1 MTGFIGFPDT
11 HHRDADR
18 SPLFQ
23 RPDEILNDPAMS
35 RAQKRALLASWASN
49 ARAAWRPSMR
59 QLEDRSRIEVDEIL
73 QALKALDADI
83 CASTSQQTPGQ
94 SRRPAQRRARLSFP
108 HSARIVR
115 HRRRDDDDD
124 PPPCPVFAAVP
135 PRTGGGGAF
144 AYPEPALALRQRGR
158 ASPRGNMSP
167 LRTFLLLGRC
177 GPCSEGIEWRATS

>member
-11 HHRDADR
+11 NLRDADR
-18 SPLFQ
+18 SALFQ
-23 RPDEILNDPAMS
+23 RPNEILNDPAMS
-35 RAQKRALLASWASN
+35 RAEKRELLASWASD
-49 ARAAWRPSMR
+49 ARAVPGRPSLR
-59 QLEDRSRIEVDEIL
+59 QLEDGSRIEVDEIL

-108 HSARIVR
+108 HWARIVG

-124 PPPCPVFAAVP
+124 PPPCPVFAAIP

-144 AYPEPALALRQRGR
+144 ASPEPALA
-158 ASPRGNMSP
+158 
-167 LRTFLLLGRC
+167 
-177 GPCSEGIEWRATS
+177 